1 LIPVELEIVNITD
14 DSKRE
19 AAAALLPEYVFG
31 EPDVTVFGAHAE
43 DGSLVGAMAFA
54 PVKTSSKAGAKRIK
68 KTDDD
73 AYFDMITERLAGY
86 TSKDMLRIHWIE
98 VLPDY
103 RREGIGI
110 VLMDALTTVLAQSAD
125 TPKLTVWYD
134 DEDVAYGLG
143 DFLYDLRLFE
153 ISDDTLGDK
162 PVHIALWTG
171 ETYGGQGAE
180 E

>member
-1 LIPVELEIVNITD
+1 MIPVELEIMNITD
-14 DSKRE
+14 DSKQE
-19 AAAALLPEYVFG
+19 VASALLPAYVFK
-31 EPDVTVFGAHAE
+31 EPEVIVFGAHAE

-54 PVKTSSKAGAKRIK
+54 PVKPKHAGSKKK
-68 KTDDD
+68 KTPDD

-86 TSKDMLRIHWIE
+86 TSKDMLRVHWIE

-125 TPKLTVWYD
+125 MPKLTVWYD
-134 DEDVAYGLG
+134 DEDAAYGLG

-153 ISDDTLGDK
+153 ISDDTFGDK

-171 ETYGGQGAE
+171 ETYGGQDA
-180 E
+180 

>member
-1 LIPVELEIVNITD
+1 MNITD
-14 DSKRE
+14 DSKQE
-19 AAAALLPEYVFG
+19 AASSLLPAYVFK
-31 EPDVTVFGAHAE
+31 EHEVTVFGAHAG
-43 DGSLVGAMAFA
+43 DGSLVGALAFA
-54 PVKTSSKAGAKRIK
+54 PVKPKRASAVKIK
-68 KTDDD
+68 SMDDD
-73 AYFDMITERLAGY
+73 AYFDMITERLSEY

-125 TPKLTVWYD
+125 TPTLTVWYD
-134 DEDVAYGLG
+134 DEDAQCGLG
-143 DFLYDLRLFE
+143 DFLRELRLFE
-153 ISDDTLGDK
+153 ISEDTLGDK

-180 E
+180 K